1 MVRMGR
7 SNESLLVPFVDSKGN
22 FGKAYSRDMAYAAA
36 RYTEAKLEPVCEEL
50 FRDIDKDT
58 VDFVPNYDGTTT
70 EPTMLP
76 VTFPTILA
84 NNTLGIA
91 VGMASNICSF
101 NLVELCNATI
111 ALMKDDQ
118 TDLAQLMP
126 APDFVGGGSILYD
139 AAEMQN
145 VLEKGRGSIRV
156 RASGLTIK
164 RTTALTSP
172 AFRRPQRWKP
182 SWIRSPSWSN
192 WARSVRSAICV
203 MKPT

>member
-1 MVRMGR
+1 M
-7 SNESLLVPFVDSKGN
+7 
-22 FGKAYSRDMAYAAA
+22 
-36 RYTEAKLEPVCEEL
+36 
-50 FRDIDKDT
+50 
-58 VDFVPNYDGTTT
+58 PNYDGTTT

-118 TDLAQLMP
+118 ADLAQLMP

-145 VLEKGRGSIRV
+145 VLEKRPRQHP
-156 RASGLTIK
+156 RARPVGL
-164 RTTALTSP
+164 R
-172 AFRRPQRWKP
+172 
-182 SWIRSPSWSN
+182 
-192 WARSVRSAICV
+192 
-203 MKPT
+203 